1 MNFTP
6 QGIIFPVSAA
16 ILDRIND
23 YRKVLETYSHP
34 LLEFIEWKKTR
45 NNNIEVLN
53 ETADYYRYF
62 DATLLAEF
70 LFECV
75 DYTIDKIIPEEVKYL
90 QKYDAMKTWLDDV
103 FQMPDKTVAML
114 IRFLEQNNGIL
125 SKRAKENEFNML
137 TDSEIKDIEEQ
148 YKVHFNM

>member
-1 MNFTP
+1 
-6 QGIIFPVSAA
+6 
-16 ILDRIND
+16 
-23 YRKVLETYSHP
+23 
-34 LLEFIEWKKTR
+34 
-45 NNNIEVLN
+45 
-53 ETADYYRYF
+53 
-62 DATLLAEF
+62 
-70 LFECV
+70 
-75 DYTIDKIIPEEVKYL
+75 
-90 QKYDAMKTWLDDV
+90 MKTWLDDV